1 MFEELKAKFQFWKSK
16 KFVTL
21 HEDYEFFLDL
31 SNHEAIAIKILKK
44 YPGVIFEITNI
55 HMSTD
60 NNMLYDQSVISNPNL
75 CNVESRGFK
84 NFTAAIFRSIILN
97 SIESAKKD
105 KLNENRDLDL
115 IELDAERTFHEE
127 DVAISEKRVPNRKP
141 RKKSVRANKRVHSKV
156 QQSSANSSAG
166 TQSSGVDETI

>member
-16 KFVTL
+16 KFVKL

-60 NNMLYDQSVISNPNL
+60 TNMSYDQSVISNPNL
-75 CNVESRGFK
+75 CNVETRGFK
-84 NFTAAIFRSIILN
+84 NFTAAIFRSIILR
-97 SIESAKKD
+97 SIEHAKD
-105 KLNENRDLDL
+105 TNENRNDNLVESDP
-115 IELDAERTFHEE
+115 ERTIHEE
-127 DVAISEKRVPNRKP
+127 VVAVSEDRVPDRKP
-141 RKKSVRANKRVHSKV
+141 RKKTIRGNKKIHPKV
-156 QQSSANSSAG
+156 
-166 TQSSGVDETI
+166 